1 VGSGPKGSHDA
12 PASQGDVPAERLAT
26 VAPGSGQRRLAD
38 ALEALLS
45 QTAQILGDHM
55 PAPLVQHYFRLVAPE
70 DLVGLSAE
78 QAANRPV
85 PSHGLPPHR
94 PQGRT
99 VVRVNDLAGAR
110 TAVVHVVTDDMP
122 FLVDSVTAE
131 LVRLSIDI
139 RLVIHPQFL
148 VSRDL
153 AGSLL
158 DLAVPSEAAQRDG
171 WVPESWIAIE
181 VESTHAGLTA
191 PEIERQLHR
200 VLSDVRDAVDDWQR
214 MTRRAVA
221 LAEELSDLS
230 TVNGADE
237 AADLLRWLAADNFTF
252 LGYREYDLAG
262 DVGAEELSARPGTGL
277 GILRSD
283 PPAGS
288 STELTPQ
295 ARRTSRDPVPL
306 VLTKANRRSTVHRP
320 AHLDYVGVKD
330 FDENGRVIGERRFLG
345 LYTSASYTQS
355 IWSIPVLAR
364 KGQRVLDAVGLSRS
378 SHSGK
383 DLVDFLETYPR
394 DEFFHV
400 DVDELV
406 PVAQAVLH
414 LQERRQTRLFLRADR
429 YGRFVSALVY
439 LPRDRYTTD
448 VRLAMESILQEAF
461 QGATV
466 DTTARV
472 SESVLARLHFVVRL
486 GRGSTLPDVDRDEL
500 EVRLAHC
507 TRSWADDFADA
518 LVENAGEQAAPGLLR
533 RWTHAFP
540 ASYRA
545 DFAADIGVED
555 ALRFEALSEGDLAVH
570 LYRPDEVGVTRRFAI
585 YRRGPAMSLSEILP
599 ILQHLGVE
607 VVDERPYRLSPDD
620 GHPADGFGAECHIY
634 DLGLRF
640 DETAVPD
647 KQTLKVRFEEAFVSA
662 WSGRTANHHMNAV
675 VTLVG
680 LHVRQATILRAYAR
694 YLRQTSLSYSLGYIE
709 STLIAHGDVTRLL
722 IDLFE
727 CRFDPEKAY
736 REQEE
741 QRIVDLIDEALE
753 AVPSIDADRI
763 LRAFLLLM
771 RATLRTNAY
780 QRINGRFKEYIA
792 LKLNALMLSE
802 LIPAPRPS
810 FEVWLYSPQ
819 VEGVHLRFGHVARG
833 GLRWSDRPDDFRTEV
848 LGLVKAQ
855 MVKNAVIV
863 PVGAKGGFV
872 VQRPLDPADRDAWL
886 AQGVECYRTF
896 IRGLLDITDN
906 LIDGDTIPPA
916 DVVRHDDDD
925 SYLVVAA
932 DKGTATFSDHANAIS
947 QEYGF
952 WLGDAFASGG
962 SAGYDH
968 KAMGITARGAWESV
982 RRHFRELG
990 LDTQSQDFTA
1000 VGIGDMSGDVFG
1012 NGMLLSQHIRLVAAF
1027 DHRHIFLDPSP
1038 DAAVGYQE
1046 RQRLFALDRSSWNDY
1061 DTSAIS
1067 EGGGVFDR
1075 NLKSIPISA
1084 QVRVA
1089 LGLPDGLTTMSPAD
1103 VMRAIL
1109 CAPVDLLWNGGIGT
1123 YVKASLQSNA
1133 EVGDKAND
1141 AIRIDGAQ
1149 LRARV
1154 VGEGGNLGFTQ
1165 LGRVEAATAGVRI
1178 NTDAIDNSAGVDTS
1192 DHEVNI
1198 KILLDLAVRE
1208 GRVEASER
1216 NAILAGM
1223 TDEVAALVLRDN
1235 YDQNVVLATAGAQA
1249 ADLLPV
1255 HRRMIRAWERNG
1267 RLDRQVEA
1275 LPSEK
1280 ELDARAAAG
1289 EGLTSPELA
1298 VLLAYSKI
1306 DLAEELLAVGLADD
1320 EVFLPV
1326 LTQYFP
1332 SPVVDK
1338 SGDLLWR
1345 HPLRREIITTSVVNR
1360 IINHGGISFVFRA
1373 GEETGADAA
1382 DIARGFVCARTV
1394 FDLPNLQQRVESTD
1408 GLIPASAQAALRLET
1423 RRLLDRAARWF
1434 LSGGSQIDVAS
1445 VINDVRPVVQELL
1458 PAVPELL
1465 QGPERDRWVRRRD
1478 ELQALGAPADLAADC
1493 AILLHA
1499 FSLLDIV
1506 RIAQS
1511 RKVDAGDTAQIY
1523 YRLSARFDIDDILT
1537 RISSLPRSDRW
1548 DALSRAAMR
1557 YDLYEALRSLT
1568 MSVMDTTDA
1577 GSAAQARILMWE
1589 EANASIIDR
1598 AQQTLDEIK
1607 SHESN
1612 DLSTISVALRSL
1624 RALVP

>member
-1 VGSGPKGSHDA
+1 VGSGPERSHDA
-12 PASQGDVPAERLAT
+12 PASPGQTSEERLAG
-26 VAPGSGQRRLAD
+26 VAPGSGQRRLAH
-38 ALEALLS
+38 ALDSLLIDTVKLVKARMS
-45 QTAQILGDHM
+45 
-55 PAPLVQHYFRLVAPE
+55 APLVRHYFRLVPPE
-70 DLVGLSAE
+70 DLLGLTAQEVAQRLTLHLDVAS
-78 QAANRPV
+78 
-85 PSHGLPPHR
+85 HR

-99 VVRVNDLAGAR
+99 VVRVHDLVGSR
-110 TAVVHVVTDDMP
+110 TSVVQLVTDDMP

-131 LVRLSIDI
+131 LIRLSLGIQ
-139 RLVIHPQFL
+139 LVIHPQFL
-148 VSRDL
+148 VARDL
-153 AGSLL
+153 SGALSEMR
-158 DLAVPSEAAQRDG
+158 VPQEADDSRE
-171 WVPESWIAIE
+171 WSPESWIAIE
-181 VESTHAGLTA
+181 IDSPPEGLA
-191 PEIERQLHR
+191 AEDIERHLHR
-200 VLSDVRDAVDDWQR
+200 VLSDVRDAVEDWPR
-214 MTRRAVA
+214 MTRRAVS
-221 LAEELSDLS
+221 LADELDGRSTLS
-230 TVNGADE
+230 GADE
-237 AADLLRWLAADNFTF
+237 AADLLRWLASDNFTF
-252 LGYREYDLAG
+252 LGYREYDLTG
-262 DVGAEELSARPGTGL
+262 EVGSEELRARPGTGL

-283 PPAGS
+283 PPAGT

-330 FDENGRVIGERRFLG
+330 FDKDGRVIGERRFLG
-345 LYTSASYTQS
+345 LYTSSSYTQS

-394 DEFFHV
+394 DELFHV

-448 VRLAMESILQEAF
+448 VRLAMESILREAF

-486 GRGSTLPDVDRDEL
+486 GRGSTLREVDRDEL

-518 LVENAGEQAAPGLLR
+518 LVDDAGEQATPGLLR

-545 DFAADIGVED
+545 DFSAAVGVQD
-555 ALRFEALSEGDLAVH
+555 ALRFESLAAGDLSVH
-570 LYRPDEVGVTRRFAI
+570 LYRPDEVGVTRRFSI

-620 GHPADGFGAECHIY
+620 AQSAEGDGVECHIY

-640 DETAVPD
+640 DEASIPD
-647 KQTLKVRFEEAFVSA
+647 EQTLTSRFEEAFVSA

-680 LHVRQATILRAYAR
+680 LNIRQATILRAYAR
-694 YLRQTSLSYSLGYIE
+694 YLRQTSLTYSLGYME

-722 IDLFE
+722 IDLFQ
-727 CRFDPEKAY
+727 CRFDPDFSDRA
-736 REQEE
+736 EQE
-741 QRIVDLIDEALE
+741 QRIVHLIDQALE
-753 AVPSIDADRI
+753 SVPSIDADRI
-763 LRAFLLLM
+763 LRAYLM
-771 RATLRTNAY
+771 MIRATLRTNAY
-780 QRINGRFKEYIA
+780 QRVDGHLKEYVA
-792 LKLNALMLSE
+792 LKFNALMLSE
-802 LIPAPRPS
+802 ILPAPRPS
-810 FEVWLYSPQ
+810 FEVWLYSPH

-872 VQRPLDPADRDAWL
+872 VQRPLDPTDRDAWF
-886 AQGVECYRTF
+886 AQGVDCYRTF

-906 LIDGDTIPPA
+906 LVDGDVIPPA

-947 QEYGF
+947 HEYGF

-990 LDTQSQDFTA
+990 VDTQTQDFTV

-1012 NGMLLSQHIRLVAAF
+1012 NGMLLSEHIRLVAAF
-1027 DHRHIFLDPSP
+1027 DHRHIFLDPNP
-1038 DAAVGYQE
+1038 EAAAGIAE
-1046 RQRLFALDRSSWNDY
+1046 RRRLFALDRSSWKDY
-1061 DTSAIS
+1061 DVALIS

-1075 NLKSIPISA
+1075 NLKSIPVSAAVRIS
-1084 QVRVA
+1084 
-1089 LGLPDGLTTMSPAD
+1089 LGLADGVEAMSPAD
-1103 VMRAIL
+1103 LMRAIL
-1109 CAPVDLLWNGGIGT
+1109 SAPVDLLWNGGIGT
-1123 YVKASLQSNA
+1123 YVKASTQSNVQ
-1133 EVGDKAND
+1133 VGDKAND
-1141 AIRIDGAQ
+1141 AIRIDGNA

-1165 LGRVEAATAGVRI
+1165 LGRVEAAKAGVRI

-1208 GRVEASER
+1208 GRVAASER
-1216 NAILAGM
+1216 NAILASM
-1223 TDEVAALVLRDN
+1223 TDDVASLVLRDN
-1235 YDQNVVLATAGAQA
+1235 YDQNVVLATAAAQA
-1249 ADLLPV
+1249 SALLPV
-1255 HRRMIRAWERNG
+1255 HRRMIRAWERSG
-1267 RLDRQVEA
+1267 RLDRDVEA
-1275 LPSEK
+1275 LPSDK
-1280 ELDARAAAG
+1280 ELEARAGAG

-1306 DLAEELLAVGLADD
+1306 DLAEELLSADLADD

-1332 SPVVDK
+1332 AHVVDK
-1338 SGDLLWR
+1338 CGELLGQ
-1345 HPLRREIITTSVVNR
+1345 HPLRREIVTTSVVNR

-1373 GEETGADAA
+1373 GEETGAAA
-1382 DIARGFVCARTV
+1382 PDIARGFVCSRAV
-1394 FDLPNLQQRVESTD
+1394 FDLPGLQQRIDLTD
-1408 GLIPASAQAALRLET
+1408 GVIPASAQAALRLEI
-1423 RRLLDRAARWF
+1423 RRLLDRATRWF
-1434 LSGGSQIDVAS
+1434 LSGGTQVDVAS
-1445 VINDVRPVVQELL
+1445 VISDVRPVVQELL
-1458 PAVPELL
+1458 PTVPDLL
-1465 QGPERDRWVRRRD
+1465 QGAERDRWIRRRD
-1478 ELQALGAPADLAADC
+1478 ELQASGAPADLAADC

-1499 FSLLDIV
+1499 FSLLDVV
-1506 RIAQS
+1506 RISQS
-1511 RKVDAGDTAQIY
+1511 RDVDHADTAQIY
-1523 YRLSARFDIDDILT
+1523 YRLSARFGIDDILT
-1537 RISSLPRSDRW
+1537 RISALPRSDRW
-1548 DALSRAAMR
+1548 DALSRGAMR
-1557 YDLYEALRSLT
+1557 YDLYEALRALT
-1568 MSVMDTTDA
+1568 MSVLDTTSPEM
-1577 GSAAQARILMWE
+1577 SADDRIRTWE
-1589 EANASIIDR
+1589 ELNVLVIERTD
-1598 AQQTLDEIK
+1598 QTLAEIQ
-1607 SHESN
+1607 SHDSN

-1624 RALVP
+1624 RSLVP